1 MDQALVNSNVNNRIN
16 PQKFALWVG
25 MASIIMMFGAFT
37 SAYIVKQAA
46 GGWLEF
52 TLPYHFYISSSL
64 IVLSSIT
71 LHLSYKSYLR
81 ANESLYKKYLVATLI
96 LGLSFLILQTMGW
109 TDLFSRGIDFRAN
122 VSGSFFYL
130 ITGIHAVH
138 VMAGIAALIIACM
151 HAFTLK
157 FGKTE
162 KRINRFQLTT
172 NYWHFMGALWIYLF
186 LFLTIV
192 K

>member
-1 MDQALVNSNVNNRIN
+1 MDQVVKNNINNRIN

-52 TLPYHFYISSSL
+52 SFPLHFYISSL
-64 IVLSSIT
+64 IIITSSIS
-71 LHLSYKSYLR
+71 LHNSYKAFKGGSERKYKL
-81 ANESLYKKYLVATLI
+81 NLYFTLLLGIMFIVFQI
-96 LGLSFLILQTMGW
+96 LGWSE
-109 TDLFSRGIDFRAN
+109 LFARGIDFRAN

-138 VMAGIAALIIACM
+138 VLGGIAALTIACI
-151 HAFTLK
+151 HAYSFK
-157 FGKTE
+157 FVITPS
-162 KRINRFQLTT
+162 RLNRFQLTT
-172 NYWHFMGALWIYLF
+172 NYWHFMGALWVYIF
-186 LFLTIV
+186 LFLTFV

>member
-1 MDQALVNSNVNNRIN
+1 MNNINNRIN

-52 TLPYHFYISSSL
+52 SFPPQFYVSSL
-64 IVLSSIT
+64 ILIISSIT
-71 LHLSYKSYLR
+71 LHNSYKAFKGGRERNYKL
-81 ANESLYKKYLVATLI
+81 NLYFTLL
-96 LGLSFLILQTMGW
+96 LGIMFIVFQTLGW
-109 TDLFSRGIDFRAN
+109 SELFARGIDFRIN

-138 VMAGIAALIIACM
+138 VLAGIAALTIACI
-151 HAFTLK
+151 HAYSLK
-157 FGKTE
+157 FSITPS
-162 KRINRFQLTT
+162 RLNRFQLTT
-172 NYWHFMGALWIYLF
+172 NYWHFMGALWVYIF
-186 LFLTIV
+186 FFLTFV